1 MMISSWHHHV
11 VRPSVCNAMNCGSE
25 GRCTWLKVVPVRSY
39 NRQAPICSFRH
50 FCCVVDLINKKVMP
64 RTLWP
69 FFPDT
74 VYIVITF
81 NYMLFHFI
89 LIDFDFFHLYSLSS
103 VVTLD

>member
-1 MMISSWHHHV
+1 
-11 VRPSVCNAMNCGSE
+11 
-25 GRCTWLKVVPVRSY
+25 
-39 NRQAPICSFRH
+39 
-50 FCCVVDLINKKVMP
+50 MP

-89 LIDFDFFHLYSLSS
+89 LIDFDFFFIYILSS